1 VSYNCALDTD
11 TALHKHRMRW
21 TAGAYLVLRAGF
33 SGVSERS
40 GNVPGRSGVAIADN
54 RSMRTQ
60 SYIRP
65 IVVALAALVL
75 PACSIRKD
83 VGKPSLSQ
91 SWFALL
97 ISAQTR

>member
-1 VSYNCALDTD
+1 
-11 TALHKHRMRW
+11 
-21 TAGAYLVLRAGF
+21 
-33 SGVSERS
+33 
-40 GNVPGRSGVAIADN
+40 VAIADN
-54 RSMRTQ
+54 RSMRTR